1 MYKGIRSILFLSL
14 ALLAFNNNAG
24 DIKIGIKQTVVSKI
38 LNEDREVWISLP
50 DSYKAGSYKKYP
62 VLYFFDAD
70 LNSFFQTF
78 SGMIKQMGADASPLI
93 PEMIVVGI
101 VSQQRGRDSSPTHSQ
116 IMFGGKE
123 SKEKNNTGGADKF
136 LNFIKSEL
144 IPYIDSTYDASGY
157 RIITGYS
164 FTGLPVIQSLYTM
177 PEVFNA
183 YISIDPSL
191 WWDDKFM
198 LKKYEDF
205 LKGDDL
211 SSRRLFISTAQKE
224 QKVYPKE
231 NDVLTFIEKLENKPK
246 NGLSFGS
253 IIFESSENHHTMPI
267 LSFYKGLRYIF
278 KDYMID
284 NEARYRSASELK
296 SHFASV
302 SDKLGSTFYLR
313 EDLVNFFGYD
323 RLYNDQFGVDAD
335 RAIEFFKL
343 NTEVY
348 PLSANAWDSLGESY
362 SVIGNKKK
370 ALEAYQKSLELNQN
384 DERLKGKISQLQ
396 SK

>member
-1 MYKGIRSILFLSL
+1 
-14 ALLAFNNNAG
+14 
-24 DIKIGIKQTVVSKI
+24 
-38 LNEDREVWISLP
+38 
-50 DSYKAGSYKKYP
+50 

-123 SKEKNNTGGADKF
+123 SKEKNNTGGASNF
-136 LNFIKSEL
+136 LKFIKSEL
-144 IPYIDSTYDASGY
+144 IPYVDSTYDTSDY

-177 PEVFNA
+177 PEVFNG

-198 LKKYEDF
+198 LRQYENF

-211 SSRRLFISTAQKE
+211 NERRLFISTAKKE
-224 QKVYPKE
+224 QKVYPKA
-231 NDVLTFIEKLENKPK
+231 NDVLAFIEKLKNKPK
-246 NGLSFGS
+246 NGLSLGNV
-253 IIFESSENHHTMPI
+253 IFDSSENHHTMPI

-284 NEARYRSASELK
+284 NEARFRSATELK
-296 SHFASV
+296 SHFESV
-302 SDKLGSTFYLR
+302 SDRLGSAFHLR
-313 EDLVNFFGYD
+313 EDLVDYFGYD
-323 RLYNDQFGVDAD
+323 RLYNDQFTVDVN
-335 RAIEFFKL
+335 RAIEFFTL

-348 PLSANAWDSLGESY
+348 PLSANAWASLGEGY
-362 SVIGNKKK
+362 LVKGNKKK
-370 ALEAYQKSLELNQN
+370 ALEAFRKSLELNTN
-384 DERLKGKISQLQ
+384 DETLKNKIKQLQ
-396 SK
+396 NN